1 MGEKIVDMDKL
12 KLKPVVKDLNQ
23 RNTRIFKKET
33 VDIMKKI
40 RKQNVERAKLKKY
53 VGK

>member
-1 MGEKIVDMDKL
+1 MGEKIVDIDKL

-33 VDIMKKI
+33 VDMMKKI
-40 RKQNVERAKLKKY
+40 RKQNEDRRKKQW
-53 VGK
+53 KK

>member
-33 VDIMKKI
+33 VDMMKKI
-40 RKQNVERAKLKKY
+40 RKQNEDRRKKQW
-53 VGK
+53 KK